1 MESGELS
8 FDLTEFYRKEKVMKS
23 KYKIVL
29 FDLDGT
35 LSDSAYG
42 VKLCIEA
49 ALQKLGKPIPDL
61 SDYSLYVGPP
71 LLTTF
76 QKLCGLTAE
85 ESVKAVDLYREEYE
99 QRGKY
104 ENYQYEGMRELILK
118 LKESGAVTA
127 VATSKYEPFARW
139 VVDYI
144 GLDGVFDAVCGS
156 TLDGKRKEK
165 ADIVRYAADTLGV
178 SISKQTI
185 CLVGDTRFD
194 AAGAVQA
201 GCDFVGVSYGFG
213 TVEQMQKAGGT
224 KIAASVSELYD
235 YLLE

>member
-1 MESGELS
+1 MN
-8 FDLTEFYRKEKVMKS
+8 S

-35 LSDSAYG
+35 LSESAQG
-42 VKLCIEA
+42 VRICIEA

-76 QKLCGLTAE
+76 RGLCGLSDDEA
-85 ESVKAVDLYREEYE
+85 VKAVELYREEYE

-104 ENYQYEGMRELILK
+104 ENYQYKGMRELILA
-118 LKESGAVTA
+118 LRQGGAVTA

-144 GLDGVFDAVCGS
+144 GLDGIFDAVCGS

-185 CLVGDTRFD
+185 CLVGDTSFD

-213 TVEQMQKAGGT
+213 TVDQMQKAGGE
-224 KIAASVSELYD
+224 KIAASVAELYD
-235 YLLE
+235 FLFE

>member
-1 MESGELS
+1 MN
-8 FDLTEFYRKEKVMKS
+8 S

-35 LSDSAYG
+35 LSESAQG
-42 VKLCIEA
+42 VRICIEA

-76 QKLCGLTAE
+76 RGLCGLSDDEA
-85 ESVKAVDLYREEYE
+85 VKAVELYREEYE

-104 ENYQYEGMRELILK
+104 ENYQYKGMRELILA
-118 LKESGAVTA
+118 LKQGGAVTA

-178 SISKQTI
+178 QLSKQTI
-185 CLVGDTRFD
+185 CLVGDTSFD
-194 AAGAVQA
+194 AAGAAQA

-213 TVEQMQKAGGT
+213 TVEQMQKAGGE
-224 KIAASVSELYD
+224 KIAASVAELYGF
-235 YLLE
+235 LFE

>member
-1 MESGELS
+1 
-8 FDLTEFYRKEKVMKS
+8 MKS

-35 LSDSAYG
+35 LSESAQG
-42 VKLCIEA
+42 VRICIEA
-49 ALQKLGKPIPDL
+49 ALQKMNKPIPDL

-76 QKLCGLTAE
+76 RSLCELSDDEAI
-85 ESVKAVDLYREEYE
+85 KAIELYREEYE

-104 ENYQYEGMRELILK
+104 ENYQYSGMRELIVALK
-118 LKESGAVTA
+118 NSGAVTA

-144 GLDGVFDAVCGS
+144 GLDCVFDAVCGS

-178 SISKQTI
+178 EISKQTI
-185 CLVGDTRFD
+185 CLVGDTSFD
-194 AAGAVQA
+194 AAGAVKA

-213 TVEQMQKAGGT
+213 TVQQIKEAGGE
-224 KIAASVSELYD
+224 KIASSVAELYD
-235 YLLE
+235 FLFE

>member
-1 MESGELS
+1 
-8 FDLTEFYRKEKVMKS
+8 MKS

-35 LSDSAYG
+35 LSDSAQG
-42 VKLCIEA
+42 VRICIEA
-49 ALQKLGKPIPDL
+49 ALKRMNKPIPDL

-76 QKLCGLTAE
+76 RGLCGLSDDEAI
-85 ESVKAVDLYREEYE
+85 KAIELYREEYE
-99 QRGKY
+99 ERGKY
-104 ENYQYEGMRELILK
+104 ENYQYSGMRELILA
-118 LKESGAVTA
+118 LKNSGAVTA

-165 ADIVRYAADTLGV
+165 VDIVRYAADTLGV
-178 SISKQTI
+178 EISKQTI
-185 CLVGDTRFD
+185 CLVGDTSFD
-194 AAGAVQA
+194 TAGAVKA

-213 TVEQMQKAGGT
+213 TVQQIENAGGE
-224 KIAASVSELYD
+224 KIASSVAELYGF
-235 YLLE
+235 LFE